1 MLPQERYNKILMLM
15 STSNVIKIENLITEF
30 NISVETARRDLNHL
44 EKQGLIRKIYGG
56 AVLINPFVVEPLSSE
71 RLTANLSNKEL
82 IGKKCSEFISDGD
95 SILLEVGTTTLQ
107 VAKAIKEKHNLTII
121 TNSVYVINELMD
133 TDFTI
138 YVLGGKIRHEEKSI
152 SGAESLFELDH
163 FHISKAI
170 IGAGAVTAENG
181 ISDYNIE
188 EAMIRK
194 KLITRSKQVILVAD
208 STKFGH
214 DALINVCP
222 ISSVDMIITDKDL
235 DNDSLIK
242 FSEMGTNLIFA
253 G

>member
-1 MLPQERYNKILMLM
+1 MHN
-15 STSNVIKIENLITEF
+15 TD
-30 NISVETARRDLNHL
+30 TARRDLNYL
-44 EKQGLIRKIYGG
+44 EKQSLIRKIYGG

-107 VAKAIKEKHNLTII
+107 VAKAIKEKRNLTIV

-181 ISDYNIE
+181 VSDYNIE

-194 KLITRSKQVILVAD
+194 KLITRSKHVILVAD

-222 ISSVDMIITDKDL
+222 ISSIDMIITDKDL
-235 DNDSLIK
+235 DNDSLIR